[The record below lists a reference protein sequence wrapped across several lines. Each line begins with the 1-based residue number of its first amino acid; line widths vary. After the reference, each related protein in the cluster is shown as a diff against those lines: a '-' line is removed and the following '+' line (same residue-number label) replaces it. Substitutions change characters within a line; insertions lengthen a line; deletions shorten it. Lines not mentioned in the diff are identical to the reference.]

1 MPSSSSDRSP
11 SDRGNPQIVAW
22 LRDQT
27 KRDASVYLTAAG
39 FMAVVALFATVA
51 MLIFITLMLLALTG
65 GGLGYYAVIPAALI
79 LVGLWYVHKTF
90 DRPVVRRLEIHT
102 KSRGPVELNI
112 SPLTGTSWLMFLD
125 RSSESENPVV
135 RFVLNILLLVPRL
148 WTLTLRM
155 YEQSRSCE
163 HRDFVMISEGLDR
176 LMQGGRDPVEDL
188 IDAFPDRDPQK
199 LVGELTNIEGV
210 VVLPGTD
217 PSLTLTPSFMDEFE
231 QWQRDRARKKRSAG
245 Y

>member
-1 MPSSSSDRSP
+1 M
-11 SDRGNPQIVAW
+11 IVAW

-39 FMAVVALFATVA
+39 FMGVAALFVTLA
-51 MLIFITLMLLALTG
+51 MFAFICLILLALSG
-65 GGLGYYAVIPAALI
+65 GGLGYYVMIPAALI
-79 LVGLWYVHKTF
+79 LVGLWYCHKMF
-90 DRPVVRRLEIHT
+90 DRPVVRRLEIQT
-102 KSRGPVELNI
+102 KSRGPVTLKI

-125 RSSESENPVV
+125 RPAESENPVV
-135 RFVLNILLLVPRL
+135 RMVLNVLLLVPRL

-155 YEQSRSCE
+155 YEQSQSCG

-176 LMQGGRDPVEDL
+176 LMQGGRDPVVDL

-210 VVLPGTD
+210 VVLPGMD
-217 PSLTLTPSFMDEFE
+217 PSLTLTPSFMDEFD
-231 QWQRDRARKKRSAG
+231 QWQRDRARNKRSAG